1 MKILIAED
9 DVFFCKLLHK
19 LLSPEFE
26 VKTAWDGLE
35 AWHILQEGNAP
46 PLAVL
51 DWVMPGMTGPQI
63 CRELRANP
71 GTAGTYAILLTA
83 RNSAEDIV
91 AGLRSGA
98 DDYVTKPVQ
107 PEELRAR
114 VAVGR
119 RIVEL
124 QANLAAQAKMLAET
138 MEREK
143 SLQSRLIS
151 FQDLG
156 QLQQVGGFFRN
167 PR

>member
-1 MKILIAED
+1 MKVLIAED

-19 LLSPEFE
+19 LLSAEFE
-26 VKTAWDGLE
+26 VKTAWDGIE
-35 AWHILQEGNAP
+35 AWRILQESNAP

-71 GTAGTYAILLTA
+71 RTAGTYAILLTA
-83 RNSAEDIV
+83 KNSAEDIV

-98 DDYVTKPVQ
+98 DDYVTKPIQ

-119 RIVEL
+119 RIIEL
-124 QANLAAQAKMLAET
+124 QASVAAQAKTLGET
-138 MEREK
+138 LEREK
-143 SLQSRLIS
+143 SLQNRLIS
-151 FQDLG
+151 VQDLG
-156 QLQQVGGFFRN
+156 QPQQVGGFFRN